1 MGCALC
7 KLFDDM
13 YLPSSQ
19 SPISVGKKKR
29 ISQIND
35 EFTRE
40 ILIRRLFHYYYAYN
54 PDKLRNPVFI
64 RSLLYSHNLFLRLAT
79 KYGTEPP
86 YSEVAQKAYIRYIE
100 ARVFNLYSIYTSR
113 IQEEGTGFIHTL
125 IDYYCNREHVLIDD
139 IVQKYG
145 PEPNLISMNIIK
157 PHSHKSIL
165 VNIEIDDDN
174 KSSSDDDNVFVSEV
188 ERVSDNEVIELDCRQ
203 VCVMNPV
210 CKEDQT
216 QQEQEKQPQPEATTY
231 THELETK
238 REETIVAPPLVA
250 TKIYNP
256 CVFIQTEQNEWDILE
271 ADEIV

>member
-19 SPISVGKKKR
+19 SPITAGKKKR

-54 PDKLRNPVFI
+54 PDKLRNPVFL
-64 RSLLYSHNLFLRLAT
+64 RSLLYSHNLFIRLAE

-86 YSEVAQKAYIRYIE
+86 YSEVAHKAYIRYTE

-125 IDYYCNREHVLIDD
+125 INYYCNREHVLIDE

-157 PHSHKSIL
+157 PDSHKTIL

-174 KSSSDDDNVFVSEV
+174 KSCSDEESDI

-203 VCVMNPV
+203 IDIVNPL
-210 CKEDQT
+210 CEDG
-216 QQEQEKQPQPEATTY
+216 EHEKLPQSHATT
-231 THELETK
+231 TTQESETK
-238 REETIVAPPLVA
+238 KEENIVVPSPVA
-250 TKIYNP
+250 TKIHSP